1 MFFLLKKRSLIPAI
15 SYLTYNGLW
24 KKYLKN
30 IRFKKD
36 DHDFEL
42 YVRHNFSNLPEYT
55 YTEYNKNFIKEKH
68 LFTSIHNIADSFLE
82 YNHSTQLV
90 YVKRTKMEEWQGLIS
105 MINPTPLIAM
115 ILYSNNVNTSNN
127 IASILPT
134 LDFTQFDHCMDDVYD
149 LHIHINGTSETFYS
163 WQKALSN
170 PHKFMN
176 SYNDNMHQK
185 NSLETLLLQDN
196 VTMGEFFDMLE
207 TAKIIRN
214 ILLMYISNPLQTLPC
229 HIESQNFKDLVRS
242 LSKALKLPEYNSNSY
257 STEINMWY
265 VLYDN
270 QKNMPSCIVKL
281 VHFYLLAQSQFERM
295 LVQQVSQNGFR
306 QFLYI
311 SDNMIRDGYED
322 LGYYDRLIQLNS
334 YTYHQN
340 QKNTKIEIRISPNK
354 LSQKLE
360 RIIKTYTSL
369 IKEKKVQYQL
379 SIVVHFIKFEEPKNH
394 ISPIPVE
401 KFAYNKSN
409 LKVQAN
415 TLLGSL
421 IPALSNKDI
430 ADFFVGL
437 DAAGYELYAPPEVFA
452 PTFRMIRHRFACEKY
467 NKKIG
472 ITFHAGEDFT
482 HLLSG
487 IRYIYE
493 VYSFIDYQVGD
504 RIGHANALGL
514 DAKNWRIKLNN
525 VLLIKRGEWL
535 DNLIFFV
542 EKSKATDIKI
552 FEEIKCHWEHIYP
565 NYKHFSSEEIL
576 DYGFKAYCLRKYDFE
591 SNELE
596 TYLKTLKLGSQ
607 DQTIILEIYRS
618 YLFNNKM
625 YDEFCEIELEEKF
638 DYYIT
643 NFQDI
648 ILYEMAQKGIIIE
661 SMVSSNVRIS
671 FYNRYKEHH
680 IIKWL
685 NKKHNMPLV
694 TLASDDPGIFNSNI
708 FIEYSHLFEL
718 VNYNEEKFEEYIN
731 ILKLNGKKASFL
743 S

>member
-42 YVRHNFSNLPEYT
+42 FVRHNFSNLPEYT
-55 YTEYNKNFIKEKH
+55 YTEYNKNFIKEQH
-68 LFTSIHNIADSFLE
+68 LFTSIHKIADSFLE
-82 YNHSTQLV
+82 YNLSTQLV

-105 MINPTPLIAM
+105 MMNPTPLIAM
-115 ILYSNNVNTSNN
+115 ILYSNNVNSNTN
-127 IASILPT
+127 MASILPT
-134 LDFTQFDHCMDDVYD
+134 LDFSQFEDHMDGLYD

-170 PHKFMN
+170 PYKFMN
-176 SYNDNMHQK
+176 SYNDSIHQK

-196 VTMGEFFDMLE
+196 VTMDEFFDMLE

-214 ILLMYISNPLQTLPC
+214 ILLMYISNPVQTLPC

-242 LSKALKLPEYNSNSY
+242 LSKALKLPQYNSNSY
-257 STEINMWY
+257 RDEINMWY
-265 VLYDN
+265 VLYAN
-270 QKNMPSCIVKL
+270 QINMPNCIVEL

-295 LVQQVSQNGFR
+295 LVQQVNQNGFR

-334 YTYHQN
+334 YTYQKN
-340 QKNTKIEIRISPNK
+340 QKNTKIEIRISPNR

-379 SIVVHFIKFEEPKNH
+379 SIVIHFIKFEEPKNY
-394 ISPIPVE
+394 ISPVSVE

-409 LKVQAN
+409 LRVQAN

-452 PTFRMIRHRFACEKY
+452 PTFRMIRNRFACEKY

-514 DAKNWRIKLNN
+514 NAKDWRIKLNN

-542 EKSKATDIKI
+542 EKSKATDNKI
-552 FEEIKCHWEHIYP
+552 FEEIKRHWAHIYP
-565 NYKHFSSEEIL
+565 NYNNFSNEEIL
-576 DYGFKAYCLRKYDFE
+576 DYGFKAYGLRKYDFE
-591 SNELE
+591 SDELE
-596 TYLKTLKLGSQ
+596 TYLKTLKLEPR
-607 DQTIILEIYRS
+607 DQTIIIEIYRS
-618 YLFNNKM
+618 YLFNKA

-643 NFQDI
+643 NLQDI

-661 SMVSSNVRIS
+661 SMISSNVRIS

-718 VNYNEEKFEEYIN
+718 VNYNEEKFEEYID